1 MRHSDTLYACIFAR
15 RISPTSKAEQS
26 PIFDVYIR
34 RGCTRV
40 YGTRRHRPSKSNHKM
55 GTCLSAEPE
64 NQVAPIL
71 PRNPSYTAKR
81 KRHLYHM
88 SISMSHKAQ
97 LCIKGGFIIYK
108 HSRFAAVCRDYS
120 IPKFCSAV
128 AMLLNPGGLVG
139 SATCTTNPASSD
151 SKPSKVLDTYTHHC
165 GHMYGTECIML
176 ML

>member
-1 MRHSDTLYACIFAR
+1 MHVY
-15 RISPTSKAEQS
+15 SPGESLQ
-26 PIFDVYIR
+26 
-34 RGCTRV
+34 
-40 YGTRRHRPSKSNHKM
+40 
-55 GTCLSAEPE
+55 
-64 NQVAPIL
+64 L
-71 PRNPSYTAKR
+71 PRQSSHPSLMFTLAGAAQEQIKPQDAGHLPECRAGESGCSNSAQDNPSYTAISKR
-81 KRHLYHM
+81 KRHLYHT

-165 GHMYGTECIML
+165 GNMYGTECIML